1 MIWQEVKMALRK
13 VPLTV
18 AKLLSLYVGVIAG
31 MSLCLYGFNLVDYIG
46 EEGPGDLFLFV
57 LVNLIGIFTLSFF
70 WLLTEILTML
80 LKKLPVKVFLTA
92 RYSFA
97 IGFFF
102 SIIYILLWTSIEAI
116 QKNWGFFGDW
126 FFGVMFFIVF
136 PTLIYIFI
144 LCFDCLVVSKNLRL
158 RKMFL

>member
-13 VPLTV
+13 VPLTI

-31 MSLCLYGFNLVDYIG
+31 TSLCLYGFNLVDYI
-46 EEGPGDLFLFV
+46 EAEGPELFAFV
-57 LVNLIGIFTLSFF
+57 LANLIGIFTLSFF
-70 WLLTEILTML
+70 WLLTKILTMFLKRL
-80 LKKLPVKVFLTA
+80 LFKVFTTK

-97 IGFFF
+97 IGVFF

-116 QKNWGFFGDW
+116 QIHWEFFGDW
-126 FFGVMFFIVF
+126 FVGVMLFVVF

-144 LCFDCLVVSKNLRL
+144 LCFDCFVVSKNLRL